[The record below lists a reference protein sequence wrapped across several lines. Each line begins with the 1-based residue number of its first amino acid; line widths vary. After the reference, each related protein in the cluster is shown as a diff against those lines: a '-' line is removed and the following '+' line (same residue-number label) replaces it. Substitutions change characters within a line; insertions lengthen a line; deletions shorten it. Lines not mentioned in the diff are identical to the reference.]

1 MNGFAR
7 AFGTVVLSVVALL
20 VAFSGIG
27 WAVTRYIDDNFG
39 GGTSGLV
46 FAVMVGMALTVLI
59 YTLSGFQN
67 NQTHR
72 SAGEDITDFAAN
84 MSKAQTAQW
93 QVQREWARQDREVAA
108 LSMRGAL
115 EDKKAEQRRGDFV
128 WRQQQRQQA
137 EARKREEARQ
147 AEAAE
152 WAWVDEE
159 DTADA
164 PIFFE

>member
-84 MSKAQTAQW
+84 MSRTQTEQFR
-93 QVQREWARQDREVAA
+93 VQREWDRQDRELAA
-108 LSMRGAL
+108 GSMKASL
-115 EDKKAEQRRGDFV
+115 VDKKSATQRADYE
-128 WRQQQRQQA
+128 WRQQQRAIA
-137 EARKREEARQ
+137 EAERQRQ

-152 WAWVDEE
+152 AAEWSWIDEGA
-159 DTADA
+159 DADA
-164 PIFFE
+164 PLTYR